1 MSKDSDASDNP
12 QIETTG
18 IGAFGPGGVA
28 NTTEPLFRVV
38 AGHSMNHALEQSTL
52 LLSCVDQLTD
62 LAMVE
67 VDEAGTLLCA
77 AHYLSGMAKA
87 LVQDVSHGLMQQ
99 AVGIDSCV

>member
-1 MSKDSDASDNP
+1 MSKDFETSSNP
-12 QIETTG
+12 PIETVG
-18 IGAFGPGGVA
+18 IGAFGPGGTA
-28 NTTEPLFRVV
+28 NTTKPLFRVV
-38 AGHSMNHALEQSTL
+38 AGHSMSHALEQSTL

-99 AVGIDSCV
+99 TAEIDSRV

>member
-1 MSKDSDASDNP
+1 MSKDSETSTNP
-12 QIETTG
+12 PIETIG
-18 IGAFGPGGVA
+18 IGAFGPSGVA
-28 NTTEPLFRVV
+28 NLSEPLFRVV

-87 LVQDVSHGLMQQ
+87 LVQDVCHGLMQQ
-99 AVGIDSCV
+99 ALEIDC

>member
-28 NTTEPLFRVV
+28 NITEPLFRVV

-99 AVGIDSCV
+99 TAEIDSRV